1 MTDEAPR
8 SPTGTPSP
16 QFLPSSGE
24 LGRLINAHDW
34 AATPLGPIEA
44 WPQSLKTVT
53 GMLLLSPVPI
63 VLLWGEAGTMIYND
77 AYSVFAGGRHPQL
90 LGSEVRQG
98 WPEVADFNDNVMKV
112 GLAGGTLAYK
122 DQELT
127 LHRNGRPESV
137 WMNLDYSP
145 VLDESGHLAGV
156 IAIVVETTERVRAE
170 RHMQAERSR
179 LQSLFEQAPGLM
191 ALLAGPDYVFE
202 LANPV
207 YRRLVGDRDLIG
219 RPLREAL
226 PEVER
231 QGFIELLDQVR
242 TSGKAYVGTGVHV
255 MLQREPGGIEE
266 ERVLDF
272 VYQPVV
278 DGQGRVTAIFV
289 EGQDITERAAA
300 EARVRESEERFRALV
315 NASSDMLF
323 RMDPHWTE
331 MRRLDGK
338 GLIADLRRPTANWL
352 QDYIPAE
359 DQPRVRAA
367 IDQAVRTKGIF
378 QLEHRV
384 YLLDGSLG
392 WTFSRA
398 VPLLDADGEI
408 SEWFG
413 AASDMT
419 GRHLAEDA
427 LRENEARLLFL
438 DALGKETSRSVD
450 ADQILAITTRMLGEH
465 LGVAVCAY
473 ADMDP
478 DGDGF
483 TIRGDWAAPGSRSIV
498 GHYHLSDFGQ
508 LAVQRLGAG
517 LPLVLDD
524 NRGQL
529 APAEAATYLAI
540 GLAATLCLPLV
551 KGGRL
556 TALMAIHDSV
566 PRNWT
571 HKELALLTEVTE
583 RSWAHIE
590 RVRSEL
596 EARDGERRFREELEA
611 KVAERT
617 AALAQS
623 EASIRAIFETSHLYQ
638 GLIAAS
644 GEVLHFN
651 ATALAGIDA
660 SLEQVAGK
668 PFWET
673 PWFTRTPG
681 MPEVIRAAVQRVA
694 AGATENLGMALDLPG
709 GTRLFDFSLRP
720 VLNETGEVV
729 AMVPEAVEKTA
740 RVKAEQ
746 ALQQVQ
752 KMEAIGSLTGGIA
765 HDFNNLL
772 MAVLGSLELLR
783 RRMPQEAPLLR
794 LVDNARS
801 AAERGASLT
810 TRMLAFA
817 RRQDLRREL
826 IDLRQLVEDMTELLQ
841 SALGSTI
848 AVETL
853 FPLQLPAVETDPNQ
867 LESALL
873 NLAVNAR
880 DAMGGEGRIVIAARE
895 EAVPL
900 GDSGLR
906 PGRYVCLAVT
916 DMGEGMDEAT
926 LKRATEP
933 FFTTK
938 GIGKGT
944 GLGLSMVHGFAEQS
958 DGVLRLHSTPRR
970 GTTAEIWLPA
980 QEALHGEPPVRQV
993 TVLAP
998 AGAST
1003 APGLAILAVDDD
1015 DLVLTNTAEM
1025 LEDLGHH
1032 VAVAHSA
1039 KEALDLL
1046 ERERYDLLVTD
1057 HAMPYMTGAQLALEV
1072 RARHPGLP
1080 VLMVSGYAEL
1090 PTGVRLDLPRLSK
1103 PFTQRQL
1110 AEAVD
1115 GIAGLAARRG

>member
-145 VLDESGHLAGV
+145 VLDESGHPAGV

-300 EARVRESEERFRALV
+300 EARVRESEERFRALA

-483 TIRGDWAAPGSRSIV
+483 TIRGDWAAPGSQSIV

-556 TALMAIHDSV
+556 TALMAIHDSR

-590 RVRSEL
+590 RVRSEA
-596 EARDGERRFREELEA
+596 EAREGERRFREELEA

-623 EASIRAIFETSHLYQ
+623 EANIRAIFETSHLYQ

-794 LVDNARS
+794 LVDNART

-826 IDLRQLVEDMTELLQ
+826 IDLRHLVEDMTELLQ

-944 GLGLSMVHGFAEQS
+944 GLGLSMVHGFAQQS